1 MKFSRRSFFLGAAAG
16 GVASLAVGKLALPR
30 QETKRE
36 TKQEKKGSGYEL
48 SEHARKYYRTAKV

>member
-16 GVASLAVGKLALPR
+16 GVASLAVGKLALR
-30 QETKRE
+30 KQETKQK
-36 TKQEKKGSGYEL
+36 TKSPGYEL